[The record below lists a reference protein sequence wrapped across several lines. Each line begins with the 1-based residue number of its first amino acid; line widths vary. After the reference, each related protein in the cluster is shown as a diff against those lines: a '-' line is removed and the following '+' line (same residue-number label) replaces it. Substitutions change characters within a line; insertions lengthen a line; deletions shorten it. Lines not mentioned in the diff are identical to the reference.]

1 MPSDSRA
8 LPQNGRGE
16 QNEQTI
22 ERALMI
28 CFVVVV
34 ATNLFWTVGG
44 NFQQLS
50 QHILS
55 QLHTSLLHLQ
65 Y

>member
-1 MPSDSRA
+1 MPSDSAA
-8 LPQNGRGE
+8 LPRNGRGK

-22 ERALMI
+22 ERALI
-28 CFVVVV
+28 FCFIAVV

-44 NFQQLS
+44 DFQQLS

-55 QLHTSLLHLQ
+55 QLHTSLLHFQ
-65 Y
+65 

>member
-1 MPSDSRA
+1 MPSDSAA
-8 LPQNGRGE
+8 LPRNGRGD

-34 ATNLFWTVGG
+34 ATNLFWMVGG
-44 NFQQLS
+44 HFQQLS
-50 QHILS
+50 QHIVS
-55 QLHTSLLHLQ
+55 QLHTSLLHFQ
-65 Y
+65 

>member
-1 MPSDSRA
+1 M
-8 LPQNGRGE
+8 L
-16 QNEQTI
+16 
-22 ERALMI
+22 

-44 NFQQLS
+44 EFQQLS

-55 QLHTSLLHLQ
+55 QLHTSLLHFQ